1 MPEGISLCIRC
12 CWISSSEKHAPAA
25 KVLSFTS
32 ILHYPLYG
40 RVVPR
45 ADRTDSAYTE
55 ELSVEDYREGYGD
68 EQMVASKM

>member
-1 MPEGISLCIRC
+1 MTSLSP
-12 CWISSSEKHAPAA
+12 SSKARLVLTALASFHNNKEQPA
-25 KVLSFTS
+25 LSAS
-32 ILHYPLYG
+32 PYPLYG

>member
-1 MPEGISLCIRC
+1 MNVFEVVLATPGLHLACHHLFIAVSL
-12 CWISSSEKHAPAA
+12 SASP
-25 KVLSFTS
+25 
-32 ILHYPLYG
+32 YPLYG